1 MFKFFNLIPSRK
13 KSFKNF
19 KLSEEDLKR
28 AKEMQILMDNAN
40 FHSARAIEHLSNIL
54 N

>member
-1 MFKFFNLIPSRK
+1 MFKFSNLIPSRK
-13 KSFKNF
+13 KSFKNYR
-19 KLSEEDLKR
+19 LSAEEIERLK
-28 AKEMQILMDNAN
+28 KMQILMDNAN